1 MKKIL
6 ISLILLAVCI
16 SCRQNTPEE
25 PSDAQPAHTTEAPQD
40 HQEATLTS
48 ANGEPSAIS
57 VALNNIMDQA
67 VERMLAAKTTDEV
80 VEAANWYYDTYWEHI
95 FAKGIEWTK
104 DYTQEEKQAY
114 NQRDKE
120 FVMLIRTRYLEL
132 GGNKKDLQA
141 TLKELMIKCMKY
153 DQQMKAQW
161 GDAVQDS
168 IAASHAK

>member
-1 MKKIL
+1 MKKIIIYL
-6 ISLILLAVCI
+6 IPVLLFV
-16 SCRQNTPEE
+16 SCQKNQKEE
-25 PSDAQPAHTTEAPQD
+25 PLADKMKSTTETFTD
-40 HQEATLTS
+40 TLTEIS
-48 ANGEPSAIS
+48 NPSEIY
-57 VALNNIMDQA
+57 VDLTKILDQA
-67 VERMLAAKTTDEV
+67 IEKMEVAKTTDEV